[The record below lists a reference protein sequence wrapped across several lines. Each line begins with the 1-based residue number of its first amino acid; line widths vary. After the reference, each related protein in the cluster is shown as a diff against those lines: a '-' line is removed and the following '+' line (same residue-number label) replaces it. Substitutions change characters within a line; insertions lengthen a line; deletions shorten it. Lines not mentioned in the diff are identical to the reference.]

1 MSSQLKFDIRII
13 RGGASR
19 GIFFLTADLP
29 ADPTQRD
36 AAILAV
42 FGSNDPRQIDG
53 LAGADEL
60 TSKVAVVGPSQRTD
74 ADVDCLIGHVG
85 IERLE
90 IDWSCD
96 DADIL
101 SAVGMYAV
109 LQGLIAVTEPVTTVR
124 AYQVTHDRAHDRVL
138 RLEVPVAD
146 GEPAGAGEA
155 GHAGNPGTAR
165 LLAEGSAYVPEK
177 KFRHFLAQMQAQVTS
192 PEEST

>member
-19 GIFFLTADLP
+19 GIFFLAADLP
-29 ADPTQRD
+29 ANPRQRD

-90 IDWSCD
+90 IDWSGD

-101 SAVGMYAV
+101 SAVGTYAV
-109 LQGLIAVTEPVTTVR
+109 LEGLIAVTEPVTTVR
-124 AYQVTHDRAHDRVL
+124 AYQVTHDRVL

-155 GHAGNPGTAR
+155 GHAGIPGTAR